1 MLYVKDKTGE
11 LIPIAYEGV
20 FAKCPGCGAVHQV
33 DISEIME
40 SCGGDVEDATVYCE
54 ECSKRHLPMFER
66 MDEIE
71 FVASRFPGVS
81 VGRVTNIVRDG
92 LDRGLSFDTALAGA
106 RLALAE
112 EAGCGS
118 LYTLDEVA
126 SALGCTNEVAER
138 KMEELGISP
147 IKASALPGTEMLIA
161 DYKARRGA

>member
-1 MLYVKDKTGE
+1 MLYVKSEYEK
-11 LIPIAYEGV
+11 LIPITYEGV

-71 FVASRFPGVS
+71 FVASRFPSVS
-81 VGRVTNIVRDG
+81 VGRVTNIVRNG
-92 LDRGLSFDTALAGA
+92 LDHGLSFDTALVGA

-112 EAGCGS
+112 EAGQGS

-126 SALGCTNEVAER
+126 SVLGCTAEVADK
-138 KMEELGISP
+138 KMEQLGISP
-147 IKASALPGTEMLIA
+147 IKVSALPGLEWLLSQ
-161 DYKARRGA
+161 K

>member
-1 MLYVKDKTGE
+1 MLYVRNENGKM
-11 LIPIAYEGV
+11 IPITDSNT
-20 FAKCPGCGAVHQV
+20 FAKCPCCGAVHQV

-147 IKASALPGTEMLIA
+147 IKASALPGTEMLVA
-161 DYKARRGA
+161 GYKARRGT